1 MDNGYHPIPSNQ
13 NQRGSKPESLRVHPI
28 SLHTS
33 NTSKLPTELALEP
46 HRAAVARLCGI
57 ETSTAGLKVMGCR
70 APRSAVPDEPKGP
83 TRTDQPKIEKNTLQ
97 PPHPTKNPMKS
108 IESPKCLISCMKD
121 CLTETADQEKLWI
134 SLRLHVF
141 LQLASP
147 RELTNA

>member
-1 MDNGYHPIPSNQ
+1 MKPEKTSLAVNPEQECIPNLSKCIQAKSVWMDNGYHPIPSNQ

-70 APRSAVPDEPKGP
+70 APRSAMPDEPKGP
-83 TRTDQPKIEKNTLQ
+83 TRTDQPKRKKTPCNLIQ
-97 PPHPTKNPMKS
+97 PK
-108 IESPKCLISCMKD
+108 I
-121 CLTETADQEKLWI
+121 
-134 SLRLHVF
+134 R
-141 LQLASP
+141 
-147 RELTNA
+147 